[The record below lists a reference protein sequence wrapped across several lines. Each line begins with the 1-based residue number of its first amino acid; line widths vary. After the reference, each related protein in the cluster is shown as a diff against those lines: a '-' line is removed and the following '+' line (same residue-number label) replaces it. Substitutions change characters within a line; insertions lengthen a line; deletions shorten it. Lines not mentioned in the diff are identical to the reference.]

1 MPANNQLSPGVV
13 VLERDLSANFD
24 VQQGNN
30 GVIAGPYSWGP
41 VNEVVENSEEQEL
54 VDRFG
59 GPDDYNYEHWFTGV
73 QFLQYGGLLK
83 TIRTDA
89 SELRN
94 AVSDNTDTPVT
105 PVKINNVDVYEQTY
119 EEPASANSWE
129 FAVRYPGARGNSI
142 RMFIT
147 DAGADQI
154 AVLPAPGSG
163 NEWRFTSGD
172 ALTAASGAA
181 GKVYSY
187 RVKLTVTTV
196 VGTFTPGS
204 STTVDISGSSETVD
218 VLSWDAEKKILEIG
232 IPVAGVTGIL
242 ADAQTITQGTN
253 TAVIATDGISR
264 ELLIVK
270 DKGSIDFAATDSI
283 EDAAST
289 AVSISSTRIEYNERE
304 YLPGQKWVNVA
315 PRPGTTR
322 FVEEKGGYRDE
333 LHILIM
339 DFDGGITGTPY
350 QLLEKQIGLSK
361 ASDAKSTVGES
372 NYYKEVLKQLSDWI
386 YWGEH
391 PDDVFTVGAS
401 AAAGDW
407 GGAAANRDF
416 NVVRSARGV
425 KEEPS
430 DQTVYGSNGGSTLW
444 YNFAGGASY
453 TVSNSQYQFTSDDLN
468 SAYSL
473 VDDPESE
480 DVDFLLSGPA
490 GASETAG
497 LAKIT
502 HLINICEQRKDC
514 MAFFSPLRAN
524 IIGRTDGD
532 EITKE
537 IVEYFDKANASS
549 YAVFDSGY
557 KYMYDKYNDKFR
569 YVPCNGDTAG
579 LVLDTT
585 LTEEPWFSP
594 AGFNRG
600 NIRNS
605 IRLAFSP
612 KKDQRDK
619 LYSSRI
625 NPIVTFPGQGTV
637 LYGDKTAQGYKSA
650 FDRINVRRL
659 FIVIEDV
666 IGDAAQTVLFEQ
678 NDDITRSSFVGL
690 VEPYLRD
697 VQGRRGIIDYLVKC
711 DSSNNPQDAV
721 DRGEFYA
728 EIFVK
733 PTPTINYITLTFT
746 ATRSGVAFEEAGEG

>member
-24 VQQGNN
+24 IQQGNV
-30 GVIAGPYSWGP
+30 GVIAGPFEWGP
-41 VNEVVENSEEQEL
+41 VNQVVENSEEQEV

-59 GPDDYNYEHWFTGV
+59 GPDDYNYEHWFSGV

-83 TIRTDA
+83 TIRTD
-89 SELRN
+89 STDLKN
-94 AVSDNTDTPVT
+94 AVSDGTDTPVT
-105 PVKINNVDVYEQTY
+105 PVKIQNTDVYEQTF
-119 EEPASANSWE
+119 EEPASANNWE

-163 NEWRFTSGD
+163 NEWKFTSGD
-172 ALTAASGAA
+172 ALTAASGAS

-187 RVKLTVTTV
+187 RIQLTVTTV
-196 VGTFTPGS
+196 VGAFVPGAA
-204 STTVDISGSSETVD
+204 TTIDISGSAESVD
-218 VLSWDAEKKILEIG
+218 VLSFDAKKKILEIG
-232 IPVAGVTGIL
+232 IPVAGVTGIIS
-242 ADAQTITQGTN
+242 DAQVVTQGTN
-253 TAVIATDGISR
+253 TAVIAATGIQR
-264 ELLIVK
+264 QLLSVT
-270 DKGSIDFAATDSI
+270 DKGSINFAAADSL
-283 EDAAST
+283 EDADSNSV
-289 AVSISSTRIEYNERE
+289 AVTSVRVEYNERE
-304 YLPGQKWVNVA
+304 YLPGQKWINVA
-315 PRPGTTR
+315 PRPSTTR
-322 FVEEKGGYRDE
+322 FASEKGGFRDE
-333 LHILIM
+333 LHVLVF
-339 DFDGGITGTPY
+339 DYDGGITGTPY
-350 QLLEKQIGLSK
+350 ALLEKHIGLSK
-361 ASDAKSTVGES
+361 ASDAKSTVGET

-386 YWGEH
+386 LWGEH
-391 PDDVFTVGAS
+391 TAQTFTVGAS
-401 AAAGDW
+401 AAAGNW
-407 GGAAANRDF
+407 GLSVANRSF
-416 NVVRSARGV
+416 NVLKSGRGNKV
-425 KEEPS
+425 EPS
-430 DQTVYGSNGGSTLW
+430 DQTTFGSKGGSTVW
-444 YNFAGGASY
+444 YDFVGGASY

-468 SAYSL
+468 TAYSL
-473 VDDPESE
+473 IADPESE
-480 DVDFLLSGPA
+480 DVDFLISGPA
-490 GASETAG
+490 GGSRDAG

-502 HLINICEQRKDC
+502 HLISICEQRKDC
-514 MAFFSPLRAN
+514 MAFFSPLRSN

-532 EITKE
+532 EIA
-537 IVEYFDKANASS
+537 IQIQEYFDGAGASS

-557 KYMYDKYNDKFR
+557 KYIYDKYNDKFR
-569 YVPCNGDTAG
+569 YVPCNGDIAG
-579 LVLDTT
+579 LVLDTA

-605 IRLAFSP
+605 IRLAYSP
-612 KKDQRDK
+612 AKDQRDK
-619 LYSSRI
+619 LYSSRV
-625 NPIVTFPGQGTV
+625 NPVVTFPGQGTV
-637 LYGDKTAQGYKSA
+637 LFGDKTAQGFKSA

-666 IGDAAQTVLFEQ
+666 IADAAQSVLFEQ

-690 VEPYLRD
+690 CEPYLRD

-728 EIFVK
+728 EIFIK